1 MRLVIPSC
9 IALVAGM
16 SLATLSAQPTRNDRI
31 GARVRLTLAGVD
43 SAGASR
49 VVVGSLVAVGDT
61 AVSVQRPGAATAESF
76 PVSRVQRFEVR
87 MGRDRRA
94 GARLGAIVGLTVGLV
109 FGYASGEDCT
119 AQDFV
124 CFDRDETTVAGA
136 ILGAGL
142 GGWIGLLV
150 GRGDRWRVEAVP
162 QRVSVMPAGGPGVR
176 VGVSYQ
182 F

>member
-1 MRLVIPSC
+1 MRFAIVSC
-9 IALVAGM
+9 VALVAGM
-16 SLATLSAQPTRNDRI
+16 SVASLSAQPTRNDRI
-31 GARVRLTLAGVD
+31 GARVRLTLAGLD
-43 SAGASR
+43 SASGSPL
-49 VVVGSLVAVGDT
+49 VVGSLVAVDDT
-61 AVSVQRPGAATAESF
+61 AVSVQRPGATTAESF
-76 PVSRVQRFEVR
+76 PISRVQRFEVR
-87 MGRDRRA
+87 VGRDRWA
-94 GARLGAIVGLTVGLV
+94 GARLGAIVGVVVGLV
-109 FGYASGEDCT
+109 FGYASGDDCT

-124 CFDRDETTVAGA
+124 CFDREETTVGGA

-162 QRVSVMPAGGPGVR
+162 QRVSVMPAGGAAVR